1 MLVRLLIFPMEC
13 VLIRPQIFRCWK
25 VYSKSWRVVAFS
37 ILLYL
42 GGTACAVMILRVE
55 ATLHSHTLITSNSL
69 NPLILSFWVLTIV
82 QNIITTGQ
90 SATSMPRRPY
100 LIYFWI

>member
-1 MLVRLLIFPMEC
+1 
-13 VLIRPQIFRCWK
+13 
-25 VYSKSWRVVAFS
+25 
-37 ILLYL
+37 
-42 GGTACAVMILRVE
+42 
-55 ATLHSHTLITSNSL
+55 LITSNSL